1 MTDLTRYPSV
11 HYLRDRAHKRIPH
24 FSWEMLDSSTGMEL
38 GKERNESELQKIEL
52 VPKMLPGDV
61 EAETKTS
68 VLGFEYDAPFG
79 VAPVGLSGLIWPEAE
94 KYLARA
100 AAERKIPYGLSTVG
114 AETPETIGP
123 LVGDYGWYQYYPTK
137 ELKVRDD
144 ILRRGKEAGF
154 KVLIITIDV
163 PITSTRERQLKAGL
177 KMPPPRNLETFWNV
191 AKRPAWAA
199 ATLKRGEPKL
209 VTLEKYESDNFD
221 MRAFLAKLLHGRP
234 TWDDVE
240 RVRDVWD
247 GPVIVKGVMDV
258 GDAVESVKRGFDGI
272 VVSNHGARQCD
283 GVPATI
289 SVLPEIAAEVGGK
302 TDIIF
307 DSGLRTGLDIVR
319 ARALGADFCLLGRP
333 FLYAVAALGEEGAGH
348 VMKVLK
354 DDYANN
360 MIQLGVKNVDE
371 LQTLKLRGRPTPTN
385 W

>member
-100 AAERKIPYGLSTVG
+100 AAERKILWAEHRWRGDAGDDRATGGRLRLVSVLPHKRTEGPRRHSSPWQGSRFQG
-114 AETPETIGP
+114 ADHHHRCADHQHPRTPIEGRAE
-123 LVGDYGWYQYYPTK
+123 D
-137 ELKVRDD
+137 
-144 ILRRGKEAGF
+144 A
-154 KVLIITIDV
+154 
-163 PITSTRERQLKAGL
+163 
-177 KMPPPRNLETFWNV
+177 PPRNLETFWNV
-191 AKRPAWAA
+191 AKRPTWAA

-371 LQTLKLRGRPTPTN
+371 LRTLKLRGRPTPTN